1 MSENYIQDYI
11 KAGTAVIAAKKLAK
25 QIIKP
30 GASFLEVA
38 NKIEAEVYKNECELA
53 FPVNMSLNEVAAH
66 YSPIIDDKT
75 LIPEKGLLKI
85 DCGAHFNGYIA
96 DSAITINLNEDP
108 ILQNYIDAAEEGL
121 EAAIELFRPGTKLY
135 EMGEVIAQK
144 IMSYGLRPIYNLG
157 GHELK
162 QFNLHAGPFIPNYK
176 EKSHNQVLKPG
187 DAYACEPFTTSG
199 VGKVING
206 KNSYIYRFVKKVKK
220 NLPYEEQ
227 GYMNKLEKT
236 TNHLPFSPR
245 FLESKNIIPKNKIQR
260 TIDNFIRKKILD
272 HYPILLERSGEFVAQ
287 QEHTIIIDLDGNTIV
302 TTKE

>member
-11 KAGTAVIAAKKLAK
+11 KAGKAVIAAKKIAK
-25 QIIKP
+25 EIIKP
-30 GASFLEVA
+30 DASFLEVA
-38 NKIEAEVYKNECELA
+38 NIIESEVYKNECELA

-66 YSPIIDDKT
+66 YSPVIDDKT

-96 DSAITINLNEDP
+96 DSAITINLDEDP
-108 ILQNYIDAAEEGL
+108 ILQNYINAAEEGL

-144 IMSYGLRPIYNLG
+144 IISHGLRPITNLG

-176 EKSHNQVLKPG
+176 EKAHNQVLKPG
-187 DAYACEPFTTSG
+187 DAYACEPFSTSG
-199 VGKVING
+199 IGKVING
-206 KNSYIYRFVKKVKK
+206 KKSYIYRFVKKVKK
-220 NLPYEEQ
+220 NMPYEQQ
-227 GYMNKLEKT
+227 GYMNKIEHT
-236 TNHLPFSPR
+236 TQHLPFSPR
-245 FLESKNIIPKNKIQR
+245 LLEHKEVIPKDRIQSI
-260 TIDNFIRKKILD
+260 IDIFVRKKILD
-272 HYPILLERSGEFVAQ
+272 HYPLLIERSGAFVAQ

-302 TTKE
+302 TTK